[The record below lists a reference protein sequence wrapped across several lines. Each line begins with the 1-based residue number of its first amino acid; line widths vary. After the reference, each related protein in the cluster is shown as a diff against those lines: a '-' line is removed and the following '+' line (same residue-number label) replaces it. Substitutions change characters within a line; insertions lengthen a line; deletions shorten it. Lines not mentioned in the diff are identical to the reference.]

1 MSDANL
7 EIDLDY
13 RPAGYFWPL
22 DLATHLLA
30 TVKGAERRK
39 HIQSLIDANRLDLL
53 EDLVARSSLA
63 PELRRY
69 TGRIH
74 PWFMGGEYLPDQK
87 KGEVEI
93 ARLTLASTT
102 QDVVSIRA
110 RKGKRRIYYRVVDEY
125 EGETLSGTAKRT
137 SVRPLTLGQLIGLLE
152 GAYSIWDTVYMNEM
166 NCDAERMKWFVSM
179 TSPFYP
185 QLGAYYDRQFEAWA
199 AECTETEDE
208 ADDGD
213 TAVNAEPG
221 DAVPC
226 SENSEISD
234 QENKDG

>member
-1 MSDANL
+1 MNNDQ
-7 EIDLDY
+7 IDIDHDF

-39 HIQSLIDANRLDLL
+39 YIQSLIDGNRLNELNEL
-53 EDLVARSSLA
+53 FARSSLGTEERA
-63 PELRRY
+63 FS
-69 TGRIH
+69 GRLH
-74 PWFMGGEYLPDQK
+74 PCLMGGEYLPDLLT
-87 KGEVEI
+87 GEVEI

-137 SVRPLTLGQLIGLLE
+137 SVLPLTLGQLIRFLE
-152 GAYSIWDTVYMNEM
+152 GAYSIKDTVYMNEM

-185 QLGAYYDRQFEAWA
+185 QIGAYYDRQFESWA
-199 AECTETEDE
+199 AECAEEEEESE
-208 ADDGD
+208 AQCAGD
-213 TAVNAEPG
+213 F
-221 DAVPC
+221 
-226 SENSEISD
+226 
-234 QENKDG
+234 